1 MKKKVIESKGLSST
15 KSLLSATELLQ
26 SAILLFPTV
35 ATQILMKLGVNQVV
49 VSDKGQRINIFEHP
63 FFLNT
68 PNYHD
73 LPPLIAT
80 YINRNYQLWKYPNAT
95 EWLTETL
102 KSIFI
107 NSIITDDPV
116 IANYPVLLEEAYK
129 EKSDKFIKHH
139 LLSEIGEVLDILPSQ
154 VTRNGLEI
162 YDRVEI
168 PREAQGMNPLA
179 LFFRS
184 LLPWGDPLMRQ
195 QQPSPAW
202 LNNLLAQMGLN
213 DNPPPQNNPQ

>member
-1 MKKKVIESKGLSST
+1 
-15 KSLLSATELLQ
+15 
-26 SAILLFPTV
+26 
-35 ATQILMKLGVNQVV
+35 
-49 VSDKGQRINIFEHP
+49 
-63 FFLNT
+63 
-68 PNYHD
+68 
-73 LPPLIAT
+73 
-80 YINRNYQLWKYPNAT
+80 
-95 EWLTETL
+95 
-102 KSIFI
+102 
-107 NSIITDDPV
+107 V

-168 PREAQGMNPLA
+168 PREAQAMNPLA